1 MVYVLCLAGRRPGLA
16 KVSNGLA
23 LVMTDK
29 FRGTPLRDVAGR
41 HKISRSALSRYMP
54 HIGQAIIKA
63 QERREERLA
72 DNVFDGI
79 KQLQDK
85 ALSLLGKMESD
96 GDYRGAVLA
105 AREAQECLLSANEL
119 LARAEALKAA
129 GTLAK
134 WWSRLSTLG
143 RVRALPFGRIPNVLL
158 QLTDCFELTCLCT

>member
-23 LVMTDK
+23 LVMKDK

-41 HKISRSALSRYMP
+41 HKISRSALSRHMP

-79 KQLQDK
+79 SSCRIKPYPCSVRWNRMAITAVQSWQRVK
-85 ALSLLGKMESD
+85 LGNAYCRQMS
-96 GDYRGAVLA
+96 
-105 AREAQECLLSANEL
+105 C
-119 LARAEALKAA
+119 
-129 GTLAK
+129 
-134 WWSRLSTLG
+134 
-143 RVRALPFGRIPNVLL
+143 
-158 QLTDCFELTCLCT
+158 